1 MPVKLDFKLAP
12 KDAYRYLTGKG
23 YRLSYDYDEL
33 AGAAHQLSFT
43 VAKVTR
49 LDLLQDLHASL
60 TDSMRAGT
68 PFATWRANLRPILE
82 EKGWWGTRDI
92 MDPRT
97 GEVRQVHIGAR
108 RLKHIFK
115 TNMRVAYNVG
125 RYKKQMR
132 LSEAVYWRYTSLLL
146 PTSREAHR
154 RLHGTVL
161 HRDHPFWRRN
171 YPPNGHGCKCKVTAW
186 TRQALDRRGLTVSQD
201 TPADIAHPDWAYDVG
216 AGARVSRISQLALGP
231 NLALLKPNPAL
242 QDFDEAA
249 LKQRF
254 YQRLGIPPGGLF
266 IDPVGDPMWVGDEL
280 FTRASGQ
287 SKLKKRNRHVYL
299 DAFSDVLADP
309 DEMYLELDTRQNGQ
323 TRLVKK
329 MFRYFKTEQGKTHAL
344 IALFKYQRDKTQGVS
359 LYVIDNE
366 KTVEKKRTGRLI
378 YSKRRNHPAPSAH
391 PSKGGE

>member
-1 MPVKLDFKLAP
+1 MAVKLDFKLAP

-33 AGAAHQLSFT
+33 AGQAHHLSFT

-60 TDSMRAGT
+60 LASMRAGT
-68 PFATWRANLRPILE
+68 PFETWRDNLIPILR

-108 RLKHIFK
+108 RLRHIFK

-132 LSEAVYWRYTSLLL
+132 LTQAVYWRYTSLLL

-161 HRDHPFWRRN
+161 HRDNPFWRRN
-171 YPPNGHGCKCKVTAW
+171 YPPNGHGCKCKVSAW
-186 TRQALDRRGLTVSQD
+186 TRQALTRRGMTVSLD

-216 AGARVSRISQLALGP
+216 AGARIGRISQMALGP
-231 NLALLKPNPAL
+231 NLDLLTPNPAL
-242 QDFDEAA
+242 KDLSEAA

-266 IDPVGDPMWVGDEL
+266 IDPVGDPMWVDDAL
-280 FTRASGQ
+280 FTSASGQ
-287 SKLKKRNRHVYL
+287 SKLKKRDRHGYL
-299 DAFSDVLADP
+299 DAFGQVLADP
-309 DEMYLELDTRQNGQ
+309 DEMYLELDTRKNGQ

-344 IALFKYQRDKTQGVS
+344 IALFEYQRDKTQGVS
-359 LYVIDNE
+359 LYVIDSE

-378 YSKRRNHPAPSAH
+378 YSKRNRFRQ
-391 PSKGGE
+391 